1 MVYRS
6 KLAITDEAK
15 SGVQISP
22 TITQSIASS
31 NNTAIIDTLHRG
43 MKAAN
48 VRKELKSM
56 ADPDKAV
63 ILQRFFKTG
72 LGQYGEGDIF
82 IGVTVPQSRK
92 IAKKFSQLQLVE
104 VKTLLYSRIHEERL
118 VALLI
123 LVWRYS
129 SALDNREEKEE
140 IVKFYLDNIKQV
152 NNWDLVD
159 LSAPNILGA
168 HLIDNRDRRLLY
180 RLAKSEN
187 VWERRVAILA
197 TYHFIRNG
205 DFSYTLKIAEMLL
218 QDRHDL
224 IHKAVGW
231 MLREVGKRDA
241 TAQEAFLEKYW
252 SVMPRTMLRYAIER
266 LPENKRLHYKKNP
279 IDRP

>member
-1 MVYRS
+1 
-6 KLAITDEAK
+6 
-15 SGVQISP
+15 
-22 TITQSIASS
+22 
-31 NNTAIIDTLHRG
+31 
-43 MKAAN
+43 MKAVE

-56 ADPDKAV
+56 ADPDKAA

-82 IGVTVPQSRK
+82 LGVMVPQSRK
-92 IAKKFSQLQLVE
+92 VAKKFGQLKLVE

-129 SALDNREEKEE
+129 SALSSREEKEE

-168 HLIDNRDRRLLY
+168 HLIYRDRRLLY
-180 RLAKSEN
+180 RLARSEN
-187 VWERRVAILA
+187 VWERRIAILA
-197 TYHFIRNG
+197 TYPFIRNG
-205 DFSYTLKIAEMLL
+205 DFSDTLKIAEMLL
-218 QDRHDL
+218 HDRHYL
-224 IHKAVGW
+224 IHKAAGW
-231 MLREVGKRDA
+231 MLREVGKRD
-241 TAQEAFLEKYW
+241 TASEEAFLEKYF

-266 LPENKRLHYKKNP
+266 LSESRRLRYKKNP

>member
-1 MVYRS
+1 
-6 KLAITDEAK
+6 
-15 SGVQISP
+15 
-22 TITQSIASS
+22 
-31 NNTAIIDTLHRG
+31 
-43 MKAAN
+43 MKAVE

-56 ADPDKAV
+56 ADPDKAA
-63 ILQRFFKTG
+63 ILQRYFKTG

-92 IAKKFSQLQLVE
+92 VAKKFSQLQLVE

-129 SALDNREEKEE
+129 SALSSREEKEE

-168 HLIDNRDRRLLY
+168 HLIDRDRRLLY
-180 RLAKSEN
+180 RLARSEN
-187 VWERRVAILA
+187 VWERRIAILA

-205 DFSYTLKIAEMLL
+205 DFSDTLKIAEILL
-218 QDRHDL
+218 QDRRDL
-224 IHKAVGW
+224 IHKAAGW
-231 MLREVGKRDA
+231 MLREVGKRDVA
-241 TAQEAFLEKYW
+241 SEEAFLEKHLG
-252 SVMPRTMLRYAIER
+252 VMPRTMLRYAIER
-266 LPENKRLHYKKNP
+266 LPESKRRRYKKNP

>member
-1 MVYRS
+1 MRAV
-6 KLAITDEAK
+6 E
-15 SGVQISP
+15 
-22 TITQSIASS
+22 
-31 NNTAIIDTLHRG
+31 
-43 MKAAN
+43 

-56 ADPDKAV
+56 ADPDKAA

-82 IGVTVPQSRK
+82 IGVMVPQSRK
-92 IAKKFSQLQLVE
+92 VAKKFSQLQLVE
-104 VKTLLYSRIHEERL
+104 VKMLLYSSIHEERL

-129 SALDNREEKEE
+129 SALSSREEKEE
-140 IVKFYLDNIKQV
+140 IVKFYIDNIKQV

-168 HLIDNRDRRLLY
+168 HLIDRDRMLLY
-180 RLAKSEN
+180 RLARSEN
-187 VWERRVAILA
+187 VWERRIAILA

-205 DFSYTLKIAEMLL
+205 DFSDTLKIAEMLL

-224 IHKAVGW
+224 IHKAAGW
-231 MLREVGKRDA
+231 MLREVGKRDVA
-241 TAQEAFLEKYW
+241 SEEAFLEKHR

-266 LPENKRLHYKKNP
+266 LPESKRRRYKKNP

>member
-1 MVYRS
+1 
-6 KLAITDEAK
+6 
-15 SGVQISP
+15 
-22 TITQSIASS
+22 
-31 NNTAIIDTLHRG
+31 
-43 MKAAN
+43 MKAVE
-48 VRKELKSM
+48 VRKELKSI
-56 ADPDKAV
+56 ADPDKAA

-82 IGVTVPQSRK
+82 IGVMVPQSRK
-92 IAKKFSQLQLVE
+92 VAKKFSQLQLVE
-104 VKTLLYSRIHEERL
+104 VKMLLYSSIHEERL

-129 SALDNREEKEE
+129 SALSSREEKEE

-168 HLIDNRDRRLLY
+168 HLIDRDRMLLY
-180 RLAKSEN
+180 RLARSEN
-187 VWERRVAILA
+187 VWERRIAILA

-205 DFSYTLKIAEMLL
+205 DFSDTLKIAEMLL

-224 IHKAVGW
+224 IHKAAGW
-231 MLREVGKRDA
+231 MLREVGKRDVA
-241 TAQEAFLEKYW
+241 SEEAFLEKHR

-266 LPENKRLHYKKNP
+266 LPESKRRHYKKNP

>member
-1 MVYRS
+1 
-6 KLAITDEAK
+6 
-15 SGVQISP
+15 
-22 TITQSIASS
+22 
-31 NNTAIIDTLHRG
+31 
-43 MKAAN
+43 MKAVE

-56 ADPDKAV
+56 ADPDKAA
-63 ILQRFFKTG
+63 ILQRYFKTG

-92 IAKKFSQLQLVE
+92 VAKKFSQLQLVE

-129 SALDNREEKEE
+129 SALSSREEKEE
-140 IVKFYLDNIKQV
+140 IVKFYLENIKQV

-168 HLIDNRDRRLLY
+168 HLIDRDRRLLY
-180 RLAKSEN
+180 RLARSEN
-187 VWERRVAILA
+187 VWERRIAILA

-205 DFSYTLKIAEMLL
+205 DFSDTLKIAEILL

-224 IHKAVGW
+224 IHKAAGW
-231 MLREVGKRDA
+231 MLREVGKRDVA
-241 TAQEAFLEKYW
+241 SEQAFLEKHLG
-252 SVMPRTMLRYAIER
+252 VMPRTMLRYAIER
-266 LPENKRLHYKKNP
+266 LPESKRRRYKKNP

>member
-1 MVYRS
+1 
-6 KLAITDEAK
+6 
-15 SGVQISP
+15 
-22 TITQSIASS
+22 
-31 NNTAIIDTLHRG
+31 
-43 MKAAN
+43 MKAAD

-56 ADPDKAV
+56 ADPDKAA

-72 LGQYGEGDIF
+72 PGYYGEGDIF
-82 IGVTVPQSRK
+82 IGVMVPQSRQ
-92 IAKKFSQLQLVE
+92 IAKKFSQLPLGE
-104 VKTLLYSRIHEERL
+104 VRTLLYSCIHEERL

-123 LVWRYS
+123 LAWRYNS
-129 SALDNREEKEE
+129 SLSSSMEKEE
-140 IVKFYLDNIKQV
+140 IAKFYLEHIKQV

-168 HLIDNRDRRLLY
+168 HLVDRDHRRRLLY
-180 RLAKSEN
+180 RLAGSEN
-187 VWERRVAILA
+187 VWERRIAILA
-197 TYHFIRNG
+197 TLHFIRND
-205 DFSYTLKIAEMLL
+205 DFSETLKIAGMLL
-218 QDRHDL
+218 HDRHDL

-266 LPENKRLHYKKNP
+266 LPENQRLHYKKNP

>member
-1 MVYRS
+1 
-6 KLAITDEAK
+6 
-15 SGVQISP
+15 
-22 TITQSIASS
+22 
-31 NNTAIIDTLHRG
+31 
-43 MKAAN
+43 MKAVE

-56 ADPDKAV
+56 ADPDKAA
-63 ILQRFFKTG
+63 ILQRYFKTG

-82 IGVTVPQSRK
+82 IGVMVPQSRK
-92 IAKKFSQLQLVE
+92 VAKKFSQLQLVE
-104 VKTLLYSRIHEERL
+104 VKMLLYSHIHEERL

-129 SALDNREEKEE
+129 SALSSREEKEE

-168 HLIDNRDRRLLY
+168 HLIDRDRRLLY
-180 RLAKSEN
+180 RLARSEN
-187 VWERRVAILA
+187 VWERRIAILA
-197 TYHFIRNG
+197 TYHFIRDG
-205 DFSYTLKIAEMLL
+205 DFSDTLKIAEMLL

-224 IHKAVGW
+224 IHKAAGW
-231 MLREVGKRDA
+231 MLREVGKRDGA
-241 TAQEAFLEKYW
+241 SEEAFLEKHH

-266 LPENKRLHYKKNP
+266 LPESKRRRYKKNP